1 MIDRKD
7 QRLIARCHTL
17 LMYNLGGLTEV
28 SKSRGVL
35 LNIHQHQSITPDQRY
50 FLTEWYRENQD
61 QLDWMRL

>member
-1 MIDRKD
+1 MIDSQD
-7 QRLIARCHTL
+7 ERLIKRCHTL

-35 LNIHQHQSITPDQRY
+35 LNINQHQSVTDRQRY
-50 FLTEWYRENQD
+50 FLTEWYQENQD